1 MVIKTGLSGFQKMS
15 VTVTKM
21 YYNMRKVYYRRSKNF
36 TNNTFINSVKIS
48 LSKLHSE
55 QNVRFKT
62 LIESVNVTLD
72 KHAQLKKDKLTELIS
87 SLS

>member
-21 YYNMRKVYYRRSKNF
+21 YYNMRKVYRRSKNF
-36 TNNTFINSVKIS
+36 TDNTFINSVKIS
-48 LSKLHSE
+48 LSKLPSE

-72 KHAQLKKDKLTELIS
+72 KHAQLKKDKLKELIS

>member
-1 MVIKTGLSGFQKMS
+1 MIIKTGLSGFQKIS

-72 KHAQLKKDKLTELIS
+72 KHAQLKKDKFKELIS